1 MTLSPKTFLA
11 LCLVV
16 IAVTRSAI
24 IFGSDYTG
32 VDLTIYRE
40 AGQLMVNGLNPYD
53 FTSHQNT
60 RNALASDYGIGLD
73 EYNYYV
79 SGNLPASTA
88 LYGLIEWLADGNS
101 KWWRLALALGD
112 IFACLAAF
120 FLFRRAGVPLDTF
133 SMQTTFSLAMVYYP
147 SVIQWG
153 TIHTEDKQFQ
163 TALML
168 LLAGLVVRSVSKA
181 PVIAAMAIGTVG
193 SLGILFKALAIFLV
207 PPALNYFRARPHRE
221 FMLALTFAALVAAC
235 CLLYFGTAFISL
247 MGARAMAGSSALA
260 ASHGSPWV
268 LLPAVAAQY
277 LRPFLC
283 LVLLAGAWVAW
294 RRRKIDLLNLCAA
307 ACVIFTCLW
316 ITHGSMDRMNIAMI
330 FAMMSIA
337 TVSVSKWRTLV
348 TLNFVCQI
356 PLYAAVIARHSDPRW
371 LFYQERPDVIATVIF
386 LASYFAIMFLMPS
399 KPTIGDAAAR
409 SFYRT
414 PLTPA

>member
-24 IFGSDYTG
+24 ILGSNDAG

-40 AGQLMVNGLNPYD
+40 AGQLVVNGLNPYD

-88 LYGLIEWLADGNS
+88 LYGLIEWAGHGNS

-120 FLFRRAGVPLDTF
+120 FLFTRAGVPLDTF
-133 SMQTTFSLAMVYYP
+133 SMQATFSLAMVYYP

-153 TIHTEDKQFQ
+153 TILAEDKQFQ

-168 LLAGLVVRSVSKA
+168 LLAGLVVGKTSKA
-181 PVIAAMAIGTVG
+181 PAAAAMAIGAVG
-193 SLGILFKALAIFLV
+193 SLGILFKALGIFLV
-207 PPALNYFRARPHRE
+207 PLALNYFRARPRRE
-221 FMLALTFAALVAAC
+221 FMLALAFAALVAAC
-235 CLLYFGTAFISL
+235 FLYFGTNFISL

-268 LLPAVAAQY
+268 LLPAVTAQY
-277 LRPFLC
+277 LRPILC
-283 LVLLAGAWVAW
+283 LVLLAGALVAW

-330 FAMMSIA
+330 FAMMSVA

-348 TLNFVCQI
+348 TLNFACQL
-356 PLYAAVIARHSDPRW
+356 PLYAVVIARHSDPRW
-371 LFYQERPDVIATVIF
+371 LFYQERPDVIATVVF

-399 KPTIGDAAAR
+399 KPAAVF
-409 SFYRT
+409 SPQ
-414 PLTPA
+414 PLTSA